1 MSEAN
6 PSPAFAAP
14 GNPDKS
20 ILGGDNSQN
29 PSPAFAAPGNGSVGL
44 PSAAGD
50 PMGEPRCVP
59 YAPTPDEVKSMF
71 GGG

>member
-1 MSEAN
+1 MAEAN

-20 ILGGDNSQN
+20 ILGGDND
-29 PSPAFAAPGNGSVGL
+29 PTPPPFAAPGNGDGGL

-59 YAPTPDEVKSMF
+59 YAPTPDDVKSMF
-71 GGG
+71 RGG